1 MSILPIKVYGEEILR
16 EKSEA
21 IANIDSEMV
30 DFLESVNRTM
40 LYAKGLGLA
49 ANQVG
54 HAIRAFSINLS
65 HFDVLAEPKII
76 VNPEIMEIGDS
87 IVTGEE
93 GCLSFPGLFQMIE
106 RPEKVTIK
114 SINFDGMEYFFEA
127 NGMVARVI
135 LHEIDHLDG
144 TLFIDKLSP
153 AQRRLIKGK
162 LNKIKAGEKVG

>member
-1 MSILPIKVYGEEILR
+1 MSILPIKVYGEEVLR

-21 IANIDSEMV
+21 VGNINGQMV
-30 DFLESVNRTM
+30 DFLESLNRTM
-40 LYAKGLGLA
+40 QYAKGLGLA

-54 HAIRAFSINLS
+54 RTIRAFSIDLS
-65 HFDVLAEPKII
+65 HFDVLAEPRVF
-76 VNPEIMEIGDS
+76 VNPEIMEIGGNV
-87 IVTGEE
+87 VTGEE

-114 SINFDGMEYFFEA
+114 SIDLDGKEYFFEA

-135 LHEIDHLDG
+135 VHEIDHLDG